1 MTKPQRPKT
10 AAMRGPSKAALVF
23 RIAAVVAAIA
33 LGASFFQPVWWVALT
48 APNYPA
54 QTFPDGVRINFHVN
68 RISNGCEIR
77 KSTEVVE
84 KEALDCVHEMDTI
97 NHFVGMY
104 PIASGGP
111 VEKLMSPFLFAF
123 LGVLIVGFALPGRR
137 LRLGFMTAAFAA
149 IAIWMSVA
157 LFTPNGVRLLDK
169 GWIVGLVDS
178 LGRGDDEG
186 KNENLHPVVRQLKE
200 SLAKSHIGDATPPK
214 LGAAATKDQ
223 LIDLLKV
230 VYDQKTPPS
239 LTDPAPAWTGRG
251 IDVMAWHYEES
262 LGRWFNEPIKNGR
275 LVSIMRTVLYIVY
288 AAVLVAMLAF
298 LWLRHWSRPAH
309 SARRLHRGICRLA
322 LVVRPQPQR
331 HGRLHA
337 EAVHADR
344 VRRRQGGAVHDAFLS
359 LHRIRAD
366 VRCRRRHG
374 GVDSRASRRAGRAE
388 RLTHARAGPIAELGE
403 SRRSAPVRRGGGRAR
418 RFRLRPTGLDL
429 WRL

>member
-1 MTKPQRPKT
+1 MTEPQRPKT
-10 AAMRGPSKAALVF
+10 AAIRGPSRAALVF

-33 LGASFFQPVWWVALT
+33 LGASFFQPAWWVALT

-77 KSTEVVE
+77 KSKEVVE

-123 LGVLIVGFALPGRR
+123 LGVLILGFALPGRR
-137 LRLGFMTAAFAA
+137 LRLGFMAAAFAA
-149 IAIWMSVA
+149 IALWMSLA

-200 SLAKSHIGDATPPK
+200 SLAKSHIGDTTPPK

-230 VYDQKTPPS
+230 VYDQKTPAS

-288 AAVLVAMLAF
+288 AAVLVAMLVF
-298 LWLRHWSRPAH
+298 LWLARNARSPLFYVIGLAPLILPVAFIAEYAGWLWWYGH
-309 SARRLHRGICRLA
+309 SLNAMGAFTLKPFMPTVFGDGKVAQFTTHSYPSAGFALMCVVAAMAVSILARRA
-322 LVVRPQPQR
+322 
-331 HGRLHA
+331 
-337 EAVHADR
+337 
-344 VRRRQGGAVHDAFLS
+344 
-359 LHRIRAD
+359 
-366 VRCRRRHG
+366 
-374 GVDSRASRRAGRAE
+374 
-388 RLTHARAGPIAELGE
+388 
-403 SRRSAPVRRGGGRAR
+403 APDAR
-418 RFRLRPTGLDL
+418 RD
-429 WRL
+429 